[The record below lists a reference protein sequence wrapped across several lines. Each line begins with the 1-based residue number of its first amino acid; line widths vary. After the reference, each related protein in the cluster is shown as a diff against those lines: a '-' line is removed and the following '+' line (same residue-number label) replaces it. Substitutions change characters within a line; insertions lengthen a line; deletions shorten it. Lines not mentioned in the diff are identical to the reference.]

1 MKTKSKPKSKF
12 VKTLI
17 ICAIIL
23 ICVFVVAFLI
33 RNSKKTESQD
43 NQTFTVR
50 SEVFEN
56 VIEIS
61 GNISAAESQI
71 LQAAGEGTVQ
81 KVFVKE
87 GDFVKKGQVI
97 IELDAVEQRYNLAK
111 HEYSMEQTR
120 INGAKRE
127 LELMEHQRQVLQ
139 NKITDRMV
147 TAYFDGIIV
156 QLSVSEGDVVEAKD
170 EVGTIIN
177 RDYMSASVEIVENDV
192 HKLKKGQIV
201 KFTFPAYE
209 DLEVTGY
216 VDSFPAVGRIT
227 SRGATVVD
235 AVVKI
240 DNPPEEILPN
250 FSFTGEIEITPPKN
264 YLVVE
269 RSAIGHRAGKSFA
282 EKILPDGSV
291 QAVDVQI
298 EPYGFEYV
306 NVISGLQEGDVLKNQ
321 GGGLKSGRLRATSTR
336 GSSGQNRNSGGMSAG
351 GMPGNPPPG
360 GRP

>member
-1 MKTKSKPKSKF
+1 MKTKSKILKP
-12 VKTLI
+12 I
-17 ICAIIL
+17 IIFGIIL
-23 ICVFVVAFLI
+23 VLIFATAFII
-33 RNSKKTESQD
+33 RNSKKSENLD

-50 SEVFEN
+50 KETFEN

-61 GNISAAESQI
+61 GNISAAESQT
-71 LQAAGEGTVQ
+71 LQAVGEGVVQ

-97 IELDAVEQRYNLAK
+97 LELDAEEQKYNLAK

-120 INGAKRE
+120 INGAQRE

-139 NKITDRMV
+139 TKVTDRMV

-170 EVGTIIN
+170 EVGIIIN
-177 RDYMSASVEIVENDV
+177 RDYMTADVEIVENDV
-192 HKLKKGQIV
+192 HKLKKGQSV

-216 VDSFPAVGRIT
+216 VESFPAVGRIT

-240 DNPPEEILPN
+240 DNPPKEILPN

-264 YLVVE
+264 YLIVE
-269 RSAIGHRAGKSFA
+269 RSAIGQKMGKSFA
-282 EKILPDGSV
+282 EKILKDGSV
-291 QAVDVQI
+291 QTVDVNI
-298 EPYGFEYV
+298 EPYGFDFV
-306 NVISGLQEGDVLKNQ
+306 NIISGLQEGDVLKNQ
-321 GGGLKSGRLRATSTR
+321 GGGLKSGRLR
-336 GSSGQNRNSGGMSAG
+336 GSSSKGSASGSKQGSVNNRSGGMPAG
-351 GMPGNPPPG
+351 GPPPG

>member
-1 MKTKSKPKSKF
+1 MKTKSKILKP
-12 VKTLI
+12 I
-17 ICAIIL
+17 IIFGIIL
-23 ICVFVVAFLI
+23 VLIFATAFII
-33 RNSKKTESQD
+33 RNSKKSENLD

-50 SEVFEN
+50 KETFEN
-56 VIEIS
+56 IIEIS
-61 GNISAAESQI
+61 GNISAAESQT
-71 LQAAGEGTVQ
+71 LQAAGEGTVE

-97 IELDAVEQRYNLAK
+97 IELDAVEQKYNLAK

-120 INGAKRE
+120 VNGAQRE

-139 NKITDRMV
+139 TKISDRMV
-147 TAYFDGIIV
+147 TSYFDGIIV

-170 EVGTIIN
+170 EVGIIIN
-177 RDYMSASVEIVENDV
+177 RDYMTANVEIVENDV
-192 HKLKKGQIV
+192 SKLKIGQLV
-201 KFTFPAYE
+201 NFTFPAYE

-240 DNPPEEILPN
+240 DNPPKQILPN
-250 FSFTGEIEITPPKN
+250 FSFTGQIEISPPKN

-269 RSAIGHRAGKSFA
+269 RSAIGHKDGKSFA
-282 EKILPDGSV
+282 EKVKKDGSIEIV
-291 QAVDVQI
+291 EVEI
-298 EPYGFEYV
+298 EPYGFEFV
-306 NVISGLQEGDVLKNQ
+306 NIISGLKEGDVLKNQ
-321 GGGLKSGRLRATSTR
+321 GSGLKSGRLRTNSSRGTSSNNQR
-336 GSSGQNRNSGGMSAG
+336 SGNVRAG
-351 GMPGNPPPG
+351 APQGNFPG